1 MSALGQKQTFC
12 DAGAMSALPRKRTF
26 TGTGEIYAKCHRLP
40 YPPQLTAA
48 LFDYFI
54 CEQYKRME
62 DFRALTKSAILAGAC
77 G

>member
-12 DAGAMSALPRKRTF
+12 DAGEMSALPRKRTF
-26 TGTGEIYAKCHRLP
+26 TGAGEISAKCHRLP
-40 YPPQLTAA
+40 CPQQLAAA

-54 CEQYKRME
+54 CEQYKRMG
-62 DFRALTKSAILAGAC
+62 DFRALTKSAILAGAY